1 MKAET
6 KPANPEVRFPPP
18 FIFLLG
24 LGAAW
29 FLETRAQRIAIF
41 HEPRATD
48 IAQTVGVVLL
58 IVGLVVMFWGML
70 TFAQSK
76 TAILPMRPASRI
88 VVHGPYRFTRNPMY
102 VGMALAYLGGAI
114 GMNSFWALI
123 LFPFVI
129 VTLIHLV
136 IRKEER
142 YLLNAFGSDYDRYR
156 RRVRRWL

>member
-1 MKAET
+1 MKADT

-24 LGAAW
+24 LLVAW

-41 HEPRATD
+41 HGQRTTD
-48 IAQTVGVVLL
+48 IAEIVGIVLL
-58 IVGLVVMFWGML
+58 IVGLLMMFWGML
-70 TFAQSK
+70 TFTQAK

-102 VGMALAYLGGAI
+102 VGMSLAYLGGAI
-114 GMNSFWALI
+114 GMNSFWALV

-129 VTLIHLV
+129 VTLIHSV

-142 YLLNAFGSDYDRYR
+142 YLQSAFGSDYDRYR
-156 RRVRRWL
+156 RQVRRWL